1 MAKKYGLK
9 CFRCGN
15 KFNSKEEVTRI
26 DGMPYCGICMADISD
41 GEYSLFLEE
50 EWARN
55 NPGREHEEV
64 LREEAY
70 LRKYGE
76 Y

>member
-1 MAKKYGLK
+1 MNKKYGLK

-15 KFNSKEEVTRI
+15 KFNNKEEVERI
-26 DGMPYCGICMADISD
+26 DGISYCGMCMADISD
-41 GEYSLFLEE
+41 GEHSLFIEE

-55 NPGREHEEV
+55 HPGQDHEEV
-64 LREEAY
+64 LRKEAY